1 MQYELYVVTD
11 RTIGRGRSHGIQA
24 AAALE
29 GGADVIQL
37 RDKDMSGRELLITAR
52 EICKLTEETGALS
65 IINDRLDVAL
75 AAKASGVH
83 LGQSDL
89 PVGAAKA
96 IAPSGFIIGVSVATL
111 EEAQQAEREGADY
124 VALSPVFDTRTKNDA
139 GPGHGLAILRTMRR
153 ELNVPVLAIGGI
165 GLNNVRDVFNAG
177 ADGVAVISAVIG
189 KDDIAAATADLKS
202 HIREIRHHSDERP
215 KPTFE

>member
-11 RTIGRGRSHGIQA
+11 RMVGRGRSHVLQA

-37 RDKDMSGRELLITAR
+37 RDKIMGGRELLMAAR
-52 EICKLTEETGALS
+52 EICTLTEETGALS
-65 IINDRLDVAL
+65 IINDRLDIAL
-75 AAKASGVH
+75 AAGASGVH

-89 PVGAAKA
+89 PVGVAKA
-96 IAPSGFIIGVSVATL
+96 LAPPGFIIGVSVSTL
-111 EEAQQAEREGADY
+111 EEAQEAEKDGADY
-124 VALSPVFDTRTKNDA
+124 VALSPVFATQTKENA

-165 GLNNVRDVFNAG
+165 GLHNVRDVFDAG
-177 ADGVAVISAVIG
+177 ADGVAVVSAVVG
-189 KDDIAAATADLKS
+189 KDDIAAATAELKA
-202 HIREIRHHSDERP
+202 HIKEFRQDMNKIV
-215 KPTFE
+215 